1 MAASDDGRF
10 VAGGSYSSTV
20 AVRDLRTGTWP
31 HLGRP
36 TAAGLSCL
44 CYDTAK
50 GRALASFYD
59 GSVHEVPAKRVDAVT
74 ARWRHVGVV
83 RDWIAKEAPSHEA
96 EMPAFRIGRYPV
108 TDLEY
113 HAFLVVEPD
122 AAAPP
127 SSWRLGGCPAK
138 RANTV
143 EHGPHCPPLP
153 SACTRPAARPRPRE
167 GPSFRPPR
175 GRARCRSAPCSRCPR
190 PPARPAWG
198 AGRLPREGLDQ

>member
-113 HAFLVVEPD
+113 HAFLVAEPD

-143 EHGPHCPPLP
+143 EHGPPAHHSRRHVPGR
-153 SACTRPAARPRPRE
+153 RPVRALARGPR
-167 GPSFRPPR
+167 SDPR
-175 GRARCRSAPCSRCPR
+175 GGEHDVEAHPAPGARDH
-190 PPARPAWG
+190 PPVRRGG